1 MNILRPSITAA
12 AALLVASTGL
22 HAQTTAT
29 TDPVGFVTVDVTPG
43 LGTAKRSTLLS
54 IPLLESESID
64 GQVAGFITGV
74 TSNTIVNTNAG
85 WTPGQLSDPSS
96 PYVIQVASGAA
107 AGRMFLIASSTNTAG
122 AIAGA
127 PNTATN
133 VTVSSLD
140 SAQVDL
146 TTLGITPGTDTYK
159 IFACD
164 TIGSFF
170 GVPPTGIQGGTS
182 ATNADTIVVALN
194 GAFNTYWFNTGV
206 ATNRWSRVG
215 PGNPDSQNVALL
227 PSYGVQFQRLA
238 TNALSFVPIGQVP
251 TTNRQVSIKNSGIT
265 YLSQFWPAETTIN
278 GLGLQS
284 LPGWVSGAAATNTDN
299 ILLTANGS
307 FSTYWYN
314 GTNWRR
320 VGPGNPISDTNTIP
334 IGATIQIL
342 KRGTNGGYSTL
353 NQAMPYSL

>member
-1 MNILRPSITAA
+1 MNILRPSISAA
-12 AALLVASTGL
+12 TALLIAASGL
-22 HAQTTAT
+22 NAQTTST
-29 TDPVGFVTVDVTPG
+29 TDPVGFVTVDVTSG
-43 LGTAKRSTLLS
+43 LGTAKRGTLMS
-54 IPLLESESID
+54 VPLLESETIS
-64 GQVAGFITGV
+64 GQPAGFITGV
-74 TSNTIVNTNAG
+74 TSNTLVNTNAG
-85 WTPGQLSDPSS
+85 WTPGQLSDPAI

-107 AGRMFLIASSTNTAG
+107 AGQMFLIASSTNTAG
-122 AIAGA
+122 ALAGV

-146 TTLGITPGTDTYK
+146 TTLGIVPGTDTYK

-170 GVPPTGIQGGTS
+170 GVPPTGVLGGS
-182 ATNADTIVVALN
+182 AATNSDTIIVALN

-215 PGNPDSQNVALL
+215 PGNPDSRNVALL
-227 PSYGVQFQRLA
+227 PSYGIQYQRLP
-238 TNALSFVPIGQVP
+238 TNGLSFVPIGQVP

-265 YLSQFWPAETTIN
+265 YLSQFWPAETTIST
-278 GLGLQS
+278 LGLQS
-284 LPGWVSGAAATNTDN
+284 LPGWVSSAVATNADN
-299 ILLTANGS
+299 ILLTSAGA

-320 VGPGNPISDTNTIP
+320 VGPGNPISDTNVVP
-334 IGATIQIL
+334 IGATIQVL
-342 KRGTNGGYSTL
+342 KRGTNAGFTTL
-353 NQAMPYSL
+353 NQAKPYSL